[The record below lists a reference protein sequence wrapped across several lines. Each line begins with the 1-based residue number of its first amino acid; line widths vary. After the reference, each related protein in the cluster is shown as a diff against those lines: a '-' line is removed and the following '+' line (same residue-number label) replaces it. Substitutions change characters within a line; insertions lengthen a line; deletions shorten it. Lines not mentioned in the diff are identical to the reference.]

1 MGQSDKSGFGAKAG
15 NEEKADKAGVQEVR
29 LKEGEKTGIFEKHV

>member
-15 NEEKADKAGVQEVR
+15 NEEKADKAGVKEVR